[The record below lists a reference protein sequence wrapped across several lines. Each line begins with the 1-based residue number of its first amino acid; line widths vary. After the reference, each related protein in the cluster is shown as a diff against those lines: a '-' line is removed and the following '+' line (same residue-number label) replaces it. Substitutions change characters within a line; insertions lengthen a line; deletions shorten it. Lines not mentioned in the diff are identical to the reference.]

1 MTMRIASILIHS
13 FILFTVSTFSGFA
26 DDFPSK
32 PIKII
37 VPFPVGGSA
46 DIGTRKLGALVSERL
61 GQPVVI
67 DNRPGAGG
75 NIGTAVAAKSPPDGY
90 TLVLILNT
98 TVGVN
103 PHAYANPG
111 FNPLTDLAPICTTVK
126 YQGILVTRTDSP
138 IKTVADLLQQAK
150 AQPGKLSYASAGV
163 GSPQHLMTERLKQ
176 SAGIDLAHIPYKG
189 EAQYF
194 PDLLSGQVDVAF
206 GYSAATL
213 PQLKSGKLRALAVS
227 SATRHGALTDV
238 PTLAETGIS
247 GYDESGW
254 GGIAAPAATPPERL
268 QKLEQ
273 AFLAAMHSPD
283 YHAFVDSV
291 GNVLVAGNAA
301 ETGTLLK
308 ADYERYG
315 KIVKSLGLRVD

>member
-1 MTMRIASILIHS
+1 MLNLVKTT
-13 FILFTVSTFSGFA
+13 FILGAILSAVPDSSALA
-26 DDFPSK
+26 DDFPTK

-46 DIGTRKLGALVSERL
+46 DIGARKLGALVSERL

-75 NIGTAVAAKSPPDGY
+75 NIGTATAVKASPDGY

-98 TVGVN
+98 TMGVN

-111 FNPLTDLAPICTTVK
+111 FNPLTDLTPICTTIK

-138 IKTVADLLQQAK
+138 IRTVADLVRLAK

-176 SAGIDLAHIPYKG
+176 IAGIDLAHIPYKG

-194 PDLLSGQVDVAF
+194 PELLTGQVDIAF
-206 GYSAATL
+206 GYAAATQ
-213 PQLKSGKLRALAVS
+213 PQLKAGKLRALAVS
-227 SATRHGALTDV
+227 SATRQPALPDV
-238 PTLAETGIS
+238 PTMAEAGIS

-254 GGIAAPAATPPERL
+254 AGYAVPARTPPERL

-273 AFLAAMHSPD
+273 AFLGAIRSPEFR
-283 YHAFVDSV
+283 AFVDSL
-291 GNVLVAGNAA
+291 GYALVAGNAA
-301 ETGTLLK
+301 DTNALIK
-308 ADYERYG
+308 ADYERYQ
-315 KIVKSLGLRVD
+315 KIVQALGLHIY